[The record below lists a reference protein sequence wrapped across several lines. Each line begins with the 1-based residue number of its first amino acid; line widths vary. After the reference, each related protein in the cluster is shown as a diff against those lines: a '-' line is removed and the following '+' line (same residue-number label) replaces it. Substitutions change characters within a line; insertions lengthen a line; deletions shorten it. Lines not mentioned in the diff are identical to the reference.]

1 MYYNLGEFENGLHKK
16 VNDIVST
23 VDRHSLPSGMVD
35 DVNESPVVVQ
45 LMIIP
50 SSHYL
55 LLSNSS

>member
-35 DVNESPVVVQ
+35 DVNESPVHGRTAHSF
-45 LMIIP
+45 LPLPP
-50 SSHYL
+50 SF
-55 LLSNSS
+55 

>member
-50 SSHYL
+50 SSHHL

>member
-1 MYYNLGEFENGLHKK
+1 MYYNLSEFENGLHKK
-16 VNDIVST
+16 GNDIVST
-23 VDRHSLPSGMVD
+23 VDRHSLSSGMAD

-45 LMIIP
+45 LIP